1 MEQIW
6 VLLYMLIISKRC
18 FNSWW
23 RSYTRIRWFFIN
35 CTKKCS
41 VIFAENKKTFCFSLH
56 YNGAKSYLFVNGTEI
71 HKFKAVKQ
79 IFASTMT
86 PFSCS
91 VLNVN
96 SLKCA
101 SINNQE
107 CKIRPKII
115 NINSNEPVFFPY
127 SINVSKCSGSC
138 NNINDP

>member
-1 MEQIW
+1 MSSSVHVDNKQN
-6 VLLYMLIISKRC
+6 VLILGEGSTQGLDGS
-18 FNSWW
+18 SL
-23 RSYTRIRWFFIN
+23 TAQ
-35 CTKKCS
+35 KKCS
-41 VIFAENKKTFCFSLH
+41 VIFAENNKTFCFSLH